1 MLFSLQSVGIYFLS
15 KIIHWGNLP
24 CPSSWV
30 ILLFLKWIIISDCVP
45 VKQAADLLIDI
56 SRDMKLIHFECSLRT
71 LEMNSSILGVILLSK
86 ISKWIAVQKVSV
98 TKVRLELGVSFQTRS
113 GYECSCVGSRV
124 DWTLSKHFRFPP
136 ANSSQP
142 PVFSP
147 LGWCETL
154 VS

>member
-1 MLFSLQSVGIYFLS
+1 MLFSLQSVGIQFLS
-15 KIIHWGNLP
+15 KLIHLRNLP

-45 VKQAADLLIDI
+45 VKQAAESLIDI
-56 SRDMKLIHFECSLRT
+56 SQDMKLIHFECSLRT

-86 ISKWIAVQKVSV
+86 ISKWIAVRKMSV
-98 TKVRLELGVSFQTRS
+98 TKVRLEFGDSFQPRG
-113 GYECSCVGSRV
+113 GYECSCLGSRV
-124 DWTLSKHFRFPP
+124 DWALSKHFRFPP

-142 PVFSP
+142 PIFSP
-147 LGWCETL
+147 LGRCETL